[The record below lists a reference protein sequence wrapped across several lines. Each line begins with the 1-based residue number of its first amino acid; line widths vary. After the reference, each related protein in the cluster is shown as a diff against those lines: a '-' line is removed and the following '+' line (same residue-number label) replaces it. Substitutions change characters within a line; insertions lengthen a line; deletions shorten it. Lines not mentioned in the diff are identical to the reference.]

1 MARKGTQPALYE
13 LIRTGDQPRRPSA
26 PSAGASSPRFEPA
39 SLVPS
44 AARGEP
50 ADLAAPPARF
60 VRVPVGL
67 IYLAVTVVLVA
78 VVGGY
83 LYGVSVGE
91 RMQREKLGQQR
102 ADEMDAA
109 GNLPKIDPLAAGRR
123 PGSLSGDSGR
133 PAGQDGRTG
142 GTDLGTPSE
151 TPSSGDLG
159 PAPGGDPRENGLNY
173 FIVAHTATRN
183 GEAMVTFC
191 RKNGLDAHL
200 VPDDN
205 GELRLVIILPGFA
218 GGERQSAEVKALE
231 RRIREVG
238 RRWKDAARGNRDFGD
253 AYPSKFVKKN

>member
-1 MARKGTQPALYE
+1 MYE
-13 LIRTGDQPRRPSA
+13 LIRTGDQPRRPAA
-26 PSAGASSPRFEPA
+26 PSSSSGAGASPRFEPA
-39 SLVPS
+39 SLVSPGM
-44 AARGEP
+44 RGDSTD
-50 ADLAAPPARF
+50 AAAPPARF

-67 IYLAVTVVLVA
+67 LYLAVAVVLVA

-91 RMQREKLGQQR
+91 RMQRERLGQQR

-109 GNLPKIDPLAAGRR
+109 GNLPKVDPLAAGKR
-123 PGSLSGDSGR
+123 PASLGGDGEAAGAGNRTASGD
-133 PAGQDGRTG
+133 AGNAA
-142 GTDLGTPSE
+142 E
-151 TPSSGDLG
+151 TPTPGDLG